1 MQIYRDRNL
10 RSFLVC
16 TIYQPPKNRKHLHEN
31 FAKLFDDML
40 SLAMRSFKEL
50 ILLGDMNVNYLVK
63 VDQNEIKSVISSRG
77 IEQLIS
83 SRDLIKLIQH
93 PSNISSSCV
102 FPLSIGDHDMVGC
115 LRKINC

>member
-63 VDQNEIKSVISSRG
+63 ADQNEIKSVISSRG

-83 SRDLIKLIQH
+83 SKDL
-93 PSNISSSCV
+93 V
-102 FPLSIGDHDMVGC
+102 
-115 LRKINC
+115 

>member
-83 SRDLIKLIQH
+83 SKDL
-93 PSNISSSCV
+93 V
-102 FPLSIGDHDMVGC
+102 
-115 LRKINC
+115 

>member
-1 MQIYRDRNL
+1 MQIYMDRNL

-16 TIYQPPKNRKHLHEN
+16 TIYQPPKNSKHLYEN

-83 SRDLIKLIQH
+83 SKDL
-93 PSNISSSCV
+93 V
-102 FPLSIGDHDMVGC
+102 
-115 LRKINC
+115 

>member
-1 MQIYRDRNL
+1 MQIYMDRNL

-63 VDQNEIKSVISSRG
+63 VYQNEIKSVISSRG

-83 SRDLIKLIQH
+83 SKDL
-93 PSNISSSCV
+93 V
-102 FPLSIGDHDMVGC
+102 
-115 LRKINC
+115 

>member
-1 MQIYRDRNL
+1 MDQNL

-16 TIYQPPKNRKHLHEN
+16 TIYQPPKNRITQPPEN
-31 FAKLFDDML
+31 FAKLFDDIL
-40 SLAMRSFKEL
+40 SLPMKAFKEL

>member
-1 MQIYRDRNL
+1 MQIHMDRNL

-31 FAKLFDDML
+31 FAKLFDDTL

-83 SRDLIKLIQH
+83 SKDL
-93 PSNISSSCV
+93 V
-102 FPLSIGDHDMVGC
+102 
-115 LRKINC
+115 